1 MLQRLARFCLKLAGW
16 TIVGKKPDVP
26 KMVITAY
33 PHTSNWDL
41 LFYLLSA
48 WALRV
53 PLSWMGKESLFR
65 GPAGVIL
72 RRLGGIAIRRDR
84 NENVVAQ
91 MKRRFDERDELCL
104 LIPLEGTRRY
114 VPYLRSGFYHIAV
127 TAGVPI
133 ALGFLD
139 YGEKQAGIGG
149 LVEPTGDVR
158 RDMDG
163 LRDFFDG
170 RVGLY
175 PECAGEVRLREEDA

>member
-1 MLQRLARFCLKLAGW
+1 
-16 TIVGKKPDVP
+16 
-26 KMVITAY
+26 
-33 PHTSNWDL
+33 
-41 LFYLLSA
+41 
-48 WALRV
+48 
-53 PLSWMGKESLFR
+53 
-65 GPAGVIL
+65 VIL

-149 LVEPTGDVR
+149 LIEPTGDVR